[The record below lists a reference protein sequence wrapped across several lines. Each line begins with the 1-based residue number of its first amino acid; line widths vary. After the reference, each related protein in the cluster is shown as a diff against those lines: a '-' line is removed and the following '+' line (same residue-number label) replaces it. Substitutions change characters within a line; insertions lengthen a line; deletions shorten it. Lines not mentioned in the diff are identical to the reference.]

1 MSDSKDTEKNFEAD
15 IQAWLT
21 SAEGGW
27 TAATDA
33 GYRASVEK
41 AVDLDTLVD
50 FVQRTQPKAWERF
63 VRQSG
68 DDPKQRFFKRF
79 DDEVVEHGLVYV
91 LRHGFKDRGIDFRVC
106 FFRPES
112 TLNAELV
119 KKYEA
124 NTCQC
129 IRQWHYSP
137 NNGNSVDMMLA
148 VNGIPVVAIE
158 LKNQLCGQDIRDG
171 IIQWKTARDP
181 REACF
186 RFRCRVLVFM
196 AMDLYEC
203 AMTTKLDGKKTRFL
217 PFNQGSCGAGRDGG
231 KGNPPAEKNA
241 DYVTG
246 YVWKQVLQKDS
257 LLDILQKFISD
268 TEEKEN
274 VRQSDGTVK
283 EVKKRKIIFP
293 RYHQLD
299 VVRKLIADVQAK
311 GTGRNYLVQHS
322 AGSGKS
328 NSIAWTAYRLSGL
341 HDEANRP
348 VFTSVIVVT
357 DRRVLDKQLQDT
369 IYSFE
374 HKEGLVA
381 LIDDKQNKHGSKGS
395 KALRDAID
403 DGIRIIVTTL
413 QKFPFIF
420 EEVDRSKKKNFAVIV
435 DEAHSSQTGNSA
447 AKLKI
452 ALADTSDALREYAEL
467 EGKSEA
473 EVEDAEDRIVRE
485 MLTHGQHK
493 NLSFFAFTATP
504 KAKTLQLFG
513 EKQPDGRIVPFH
525 VYSMRQ
531 AIEEGFILDVL
542 RNYTTY
548 RNYYKLAKSVPDNPE
563 MPTTPAMKAARRFE
577 ELHPYNLQE
586 KAELIVETF
595 REVTRPA
602 IGGRGKMMVVTASRL
617 AAVRY
622 WHAIN
627 DYLKAHGYT
636 DILVMIAF
644 SGALK
649 DPADP
654 KGPEYTES
662 GMNRDAQGNRVTESQ
677 TKAVFHDEGSILV
690 VAEKYQTGFDEP
702 LLHTMVVDKK
712 LRDVKAVQTLSRLNR
727 IYPGKEDTFILD
739 FVNTAEEIQEAFQP
753 YYPETGLEEELD
765 VNRIYSKRKE
775 LRDFHVYGDADI
787 RAVCGIY
794 AENRGSEKTR
804 QGKITSALKPVVGA
818 YNDLSEKERSLFR
831 RTIRAFVKW
840 ERFIDQ
846 VTRMFDRELHE
857 EAVFCDYLSRL
868 LPDKQKE
875 SIDLDKSLALEF
887 YKLEQTFRGA
897 ISLESK
903 TTDLPAPEIKP
914 SAPKM
919 DEKRSLLDEVVAA
932 INERYQGD
940 FTEGDRVIIG
950 DLLTRLLKDARLRKI
965 ARSSDP
971 QIFKDSQFPRFFEET
986 AQEAYTE
993 STERYTRMFEDR
1005 AKYLAIMSAVGSAI
1019 YRECRNGEDPK

>member
-1 MSDSKDTEKNFEAD
+1 MTMQDTEKNFEAD
-15 IQAWLT
+15 IEAWLT
-21 SAEGGW
+21 SAKGGW
-27 TAATDA
+27 SKATDA
-33 GYRASVEK
+33 GYRASIEK
-41 AVDLDTLVD
+41 ALDLDTLVD
-50 FVQRTQPKAWERF
+50 FVQRTQPKAWSRF
-63 VRQSG
+63 VKQTNG
-68 DDPKQRFFKRF
+68 DPKQRFFKRF
-79 DDEVVEHGLVYV
+79 EDVVTESGLVHV
-91 LRHGFKDRGIDFRVC
+91 LRHGFKDHGIDFRVC
-106 FFRPES
+106 YFRPES
-112 TLNAELV
+112 TLNGELV
-119 KKYEA
+119 QKYEA

-129 IRQWHYSP
+129 IRQWHYTAK
-137 NNGNSVDMMLA
+137 NGNSVDMMLA

-158 LKNQLCGQDIRDG
+158 LKNQLRGQDIGNG
-171 IIQWKTARDP
+171 IIQWQTDRDP
-181 REACF
+181 REECF
-186 RFRCRVLVFM
+186 HFRHRVLVFM
-196 AMDLYEC
+196 AMDLYDC

-217 PFNQGSCGAGRDGG
+217 PFNQGSNGAGRDGG
-231 KGNPPAEKNA
+231 KGNPPVDENA
-241 DYVTG
+241 DYVTS
-246 YVWKQVLQKDS
+246 YVWENVLQKDS

-274 VRQSDGTVK
+274 VRQTDGTVK

-299 VVRKLIADVQAK
+299 VVRKLIADVQAN

-328 NSIAWTAYRLSGL
+328 NSIAWTAYRLQSL
-341 HDEANRP
+341 HDQDNKP

-369 IYSFE
+369 IYSFD
-374 HKEGLVA
+374 HKEGVIR
-381 LIDDKQNKHGSKGS
+381 LIDDKKTSKD
-395 KALRDAID
+395 LRDAIN

-413 QKFPFIF
+413 QKFPIIF
-420 EEVDRSKKKNFAVIV
+420 EEVDKSKKKKFAVIV
-435 DEAHSSQTGNSA
+435 DEAHSSQTGDSA
-447 AKLKI
+447 MKLKI

-467 EGKSEA
+467 EGKTEEEIGDS
-473 EVEDAEDRIVRE
+473 EDRIVKE
-485 MLTHGQHK
+485 MLSHGKHK

-513 EKQPDGRIVPFH
+513 EKLPDGRVVPFH
-525 VYSMRQ
+525 IYSMRQ

-563 MPTTPAMKAARRFE
+563 MPTTPAMRAARRFE

-586 KAELIVETF
+586 KAQLIIETF

-602 IGGRGKMMVVTASRL
+602 IGGKGKMMVVTASRL
-617 AAVRY
+617 AAIRY
-622 WHAIN
+622 FHAIN
-627 DYLKAHGYT
+627 DYLKAQHYT
-636 DILVMIAF
+636 DIAVMIAF
-644 SGALK
+644 SGAIK

-654 KGPEYTES
+654 QGPEYTES
-662 GMNRDAQGNRVTESQ
+662 GMNKDSQGNRVLESQ
-677 TKAVFHDEGSILV
+677 TKAVFHEEGSILV

-739 FVNTAEEIQEAFQP
+739 FVNTDEEIKEAFQP
-753 YYPETGLEEELD
+753 YYQETGLEEELD

-775 LRDFHVYGDADI
+775 LRDFHVYSDADI
-787 RAVCGIY
+787 KAVCGIY
-794 AENRGSEKTR
+794 AEKRGTEKTR
-804 QGKITSALKPVVGA
+804 QGRITSALKPVVTA
-818 YNDLSEKERSLFR
+818 YNDLPEKERSLFR

-846 VTRMFDRELHE
+846 VTRMFDRELRE

-868 LPDKQKE
+868 LPEKE
-875 SIDLDKSLALEF
+875 TEIIDLDKSLALEF
-887 YKLEQTFRGA
+887 YKLEQTFQGS
-897 ISLESK
+897 IGLEAK
-903 TTDLPAPEIKP
+903 PADLPAPEIKP

-919 DEKRSLLDEVVAA
+919 DEKRSLLDEVVEA

-950 DLLTRLLKDARLRKI
+950 DLLERLLKDPKLRKI
-965 ARSSDP
+965 ARASDP
-971 QIFKDSQFPRFFEET
+971 QIFKDSQFPKFFDET

-993 STERYTRMFEDR
+993 STERFTKMFEDR
-1005 AKYLAIMSAVGSAI
+1005 AKYLAIMNVVGAAI
-1019 YRECRNGEDPK
+1019 YRVCRNSKG